1 VRFPGNPACPPVR
14 AIKMRMAVYHLD
26 NFRSFPADS
35 LGIEWHSDCFSSP
48 SGPAALESS
57 PPSRDA
63 ISDRGANMYFY
74 GNDIIYIL
82 FVGLVAGFLA
92 GKIMKGK
99 GYGLVGDLVVG
110 VLGSIV
116 GWWLAAIMGIRG
128 YGIITSIL
136 VALGGALLLLY
147 IVRIVKKRN

>member
-1 VRFPGNPACPPVR
+1 
-14 AIKMRMAVYHLD
+14 
-26 NFRSFPADS
+26 
-35 LGIEWHSDCFSSP
+35 
-48 SGPAALESS
+48 
-57 PPSRDA
+57 
-63 ISDRGANMYFY
+63 MYFY